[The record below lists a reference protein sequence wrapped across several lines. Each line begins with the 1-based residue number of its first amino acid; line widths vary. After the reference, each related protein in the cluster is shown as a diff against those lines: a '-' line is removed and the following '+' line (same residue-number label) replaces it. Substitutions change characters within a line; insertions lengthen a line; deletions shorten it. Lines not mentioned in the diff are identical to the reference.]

1 MGLFVNKK
9 EIPLLKRALASFINR
24 TGKEENAL
32 AVQAL
37 LERVELCE
45 KLQDNEKK
53 AIESELV
60 SFEEVVHDES
70 Y

>member
-1 MGLFVNKK
+1 MRLFVNKR
-9 EIPLLKRALASFINR
+9 EVPLLKRALLAYSKR
-24 TGKEENAL
+24 TTLDENAL
-32 AVQAL
+32 TVLAL

-53 AIESELV
+53 AVENELV
-60 SFEEVVHDES
+60 SFEEVLHDES